1 MNTSAFRCVAAL
13 VFAHLLA
20 TAPALAADT
29 VTVGGLTLV
38 NKGLVGVGRIP
49 SDRRDKLGET
59 FGSGSGLAADVKSWR
74 RTADGYS
81 GTFYLLPDRGYNVS
95 GTTDYRTRLYKLS
108 IRFKP
113 VLNPAAIPERNRQ
126 RSVVATLVDAILLT
140 DSAGKSTTGL
150 DPAAGVRP
158 AANGFPDLPQ

>member
-1 MNTSAFRCVAAL
+1 MNMSAFRCVAAL
-13 VFAHLLA
+13 VCAFLLA
-20 TAPALAADT
+20 AAPALAADT

-38 NKGLVGVGRIP
+38 NQGLVGGGRIP

-95 GTTDYRTRLYKLS
+95 GTTDYRTRLYKVS

-113 VLNPAAIPERNRQ
+113 VMNPAAIPERNRQ
-126 RSVVATLVDAILLT
+126 RSVVATLVDTIPLT
-140 DSAGKSTTGL
+140 DAAGPSTTGL
-150 DPAAGVRP
+150 DLAEVC
-158 AANGFPDLPQ
+158 